1 METSKQ
7 GIELIKQFEGCK
19 LQAYKAVP
27 SEQYYTIGYGHY
39 GSDVKAWDQ
48 ITQQKADELLQQD
61 LKKFED
67 AVNNYNSI
75 YGWNQ
80 NEFDALVSFTFNC
93 GKGNLNKLLDNGNRT
108 RQTIK
113 GKILQ
118 YNKSGGV
125 VLTGLTRRREAEL
138 ALFSKPCSSENI
150 VESSEVT
157 GMHEGSYKVTA
168 SALRIRS
175 GAGTNFDIVDKVANN
190 EILYIYD
197 WAQVGDQ
204 LWGKINNNNWVC
216 VRQGK
221 TMYAVP
227 YTASVVKDY
236 SLKKDGNTRISEN
249 FRISEFACHDGSDL
263 IKIDTK
269 LVVILESIREY
280 FNKPVY
286 INSGYRSPNYNKKI
300 GGATK
305 SYHMA
310 GKAADI
316 HIQGVTPHEIARCA
330 EKLGV
335 LGIGEYT
342 SFTHVDTREKKAFW
356 YSSKQLH
363 RDTFK

>member
-80 NEFDALVSFTFNC
+80 NEFNALVSFTFNC
-93 GKGNLNKLLDNGNRT
+93 GKGNLNKLLDNGSRDRN
-108 RQTIK
+108 TIK
-113 GKILQ
+113 SKWLQ
-118 YNKSGGV
+118 YNKSNGI
-125 VLTGLTRRREAEL
+125 VLNGLTRRREAEL
-138 ALFSKPCSSENI
+138 ALFNKSCSSEKVI
-150 VESSEVT
+150 EYSEVNN
-157 GMHEGSYKVTA
+157 MHEGSYKVTA
-168 SALRIRS
+168 SALNIRY
-175 GAGTNFDIVDKVANN
+175 GAGTNFDIAGKASNN

-204 LWGKINNNNWVC
+204 LWGKINNNNWIC

-236 SLKKDGNTRISEN
+236 SLKKDGNTRITEH
-249 FRISEFACHDGSDL
+249 FKVSEFACHDGSDL

-280 FNKPVY
+280 FNKPIY

-335 LGIGEYT
+335 LGIGEYP